1 MTTHVRFALA
11 LMLSLGALACA
22 DDDSKDPVV
31 TPAVD
36 SAVPVPAPTA
46 DADAAT
52 PTAPVSDTDAGTPVS
67 MAIPLIDWVD
77 DLVDHHSDD
86 TSAPDTVHDKNIA
99 DNEDPTTFDRR
110 F

>member
-1 MTTHVRFALA
+1 MTTQARFALA

-22 DDDSKDPVV
+22 DDGDSRDPVV

-36 SAVPVPAPTA
+36 SAVPEPAPTT
-46 DADAAT
+46 DAAT
-52 PTAPVSDTDAGTPVS
+52 PTMPVPDTDAATPAS
-67 MAIPLIDWVD
+67 KAIPLIDWVD
-77 DLVDHHSDD
+77 DLVDHHTDD
-86 TSAPDTVHDKNIA
+86 MSLPDTVHDKNIA